1 MNKTPRNFPNSLDD
15 FYEDMDTDTDVEEN
29 NNIKL
34 EKFSFPTKSKL
45 KAPSS
50 QVTYF
55 KEGPPSY
62 KKKEDV
68 NYEQILKSMNLC
80 VKNGKLQKINNSKK
94 VTWLDQDQEQGKDQ
108 DQCEDQDQDQEQG
121 EDQDQEQLEKERQ
134 RQRLLLL
141 KRAILMQ
148 QETQRKKIEE
158 IKKIKSKKLN
168 FINSNHLG
176 LVEGPKVN
184 LNKSFEI
191 LGLGKTVSVVPPTA
205 VNSNPVPVP
214 APVAFTPR

>member
-15 FYEDMDTDTDVEEN
+15 FYEDMDTDTDVDEN

-45 KAPSS
+45 KPPSS
-50 QVTYF
+50 QITSF

-62 KKKEDV
+62 KKKDDV

-80 VKNGKLQKINNSKK
+80 VKNGKLQKINNNKK
-94 VTWLDQDQEQGKDQ
+94 VTWLDQDKDQNQDKDQ
-108 DQCEDQDQDQEQG
+108 DQNQDQYQDQYQDQDQV
-121 EDQDQEQLEKERQ
+121 EKERQ

-148 QETQRKKIEE
+148 QEAQRKKIEE

-184 LNKSFEI
+184 LNKSLEI

-205 VNSNPVPVP
+205 ANSPQVPVP
-214 APVAFTPR
+214 APVPFTPR

>member
-15 FYEDMDTDTDVEEN
+15 FYEDMDTDTDVDEN

-94 VTWLDQDQEQGKDQ
+94 VTWLDQERQQEQD
-108 DQCEDQDQDQEQG
+108 
-121 EDQDQEQLEKERQ
+121 EKERQ

-148 QETQRKKIEE
+148 RETQRKKIEE

-205 VNSNPVPVP
+205 VNSHPVPVP